1 MLANFKS
8 FWYNNNVTFYKCACS
23 SGDRASASD
32 AVCAGSIPV
41 RRTNWQPVWVFCR
54 LTICGAI
61 VLSVNVS
68 AEGICRILQAKG
80 IIRRGQMKN
89 KITCIPLVV
98 WSAFM
103 FLVIHTL
110 VFFTPPHSYDGSQGL
125 FCCGLTPVE
134 NSFYKWGYADKYGGK
149 VISCKYDEASDF
161 DEAERAIVS
170 KNGKEYL
177 IDTEGFYKGD
187 SPYDRIYT
195 CDKAGYYEVAKDGK
209 YNVINR
215 YGRSIFKKNYQYVY
229 DINDGNY
236 FCAELDGKYG
246 VIDYDENIVIP
257 FEYDDCIR
265 DWDGYLYTKQRGRQG
280 IINYDNEIVV
290 PFLYDTASMSEFG
303 YKKVTSKEYYG
314 LLDADNNM
322 IVDVFYE
329 RLLIETP
336 DRIIAEKNDR
346 YGVIDTTEKIIVPF
360 KYDDIKYN
368 SEDKTWDVTSGDE
381 KQKLDYDGNF
391 ISRYDKK
398 DVIYSPI
405 GIVDEERLKELD
417 KIYGLEDGTHI
428 VYYDG
433 ESAYHVE
440 KDGKYGLMD
449 AHSGEM
455 IIPPVSDEFIDHI
468 DGNALI
474 YEGRNIRL
482 VDKDNNV
489 VFSTEGDRFD
499 YGYDDYIRIYDN
511 GKCTVLDKEFNE
523 MFTMRASYISSF
535 EDDGYAVFCSGHS
548 YDDYGVVDKNGRIMF
563 LPKYVG
569 ISFHNDDG
577 A

>member
-1 MLANFKS
+1 
-8 FWYNNNVTFYKCACS
+8 
-23 SGDRASASD
+23 
-32 AVCAGSIPV
+32 
-41 RRTNWQPVWVFCR
+41 
-54 LTICGAI
+54 
-61 VLSVNVS
+61 
-68 AEGICRILQAKG
+68 
-80 IIRRGQMKN
+80 
-89 KITCIPLVV
+89 
-98 WSAFM
+98 
-103 FLVIHTL
+103 
-110 VFFTPPHSYDGSQGL
+110 
-125 FCCGLTPVE
+125 
-134 NSFYKWGYADKYGGK
+134 
-149 VISCKYDEASDF
+149 
-161 DEAERAIVS
+161 
-170 KNGKEYL
+170 
-177 IDTEGFYKGD
+177 
-187 SPYDRIYT
+187 
-195 CDKAGYYEVAKDGK
+195 
-209 YNVINR
+209 
-215 YGRSIFKKNYQYVY
+215 
-229 DINDGNY
+229 
-236 FCAELDGKYG
+236 
-246 VIDYDENIVIP
+246 
-257 FEYDDCIR
+257 
-265 DWDGYLYTKQRGRQG
+265 
-280 IINYDNEIVV
+280 
-290 PFLYDTASMSEFG
+290 
-303 YKKVTSKEYYG
+303 VTSKEYYG

-417 KIYGLEDGTHI
+417 KLYGLEDGTHI

-511 GKCTVLDKEFNE
+511 GKCTVLDKKFNE